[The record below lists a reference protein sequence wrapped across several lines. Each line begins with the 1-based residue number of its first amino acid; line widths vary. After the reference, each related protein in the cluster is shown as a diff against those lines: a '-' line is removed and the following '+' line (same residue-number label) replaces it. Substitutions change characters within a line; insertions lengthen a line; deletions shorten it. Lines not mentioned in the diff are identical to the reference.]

1 MNLDF
6 NIIVNIIETR
16 RQNAYVKV
24 NEELILMYW
33 DFGKYVS
40 EITKNSKHGE
50 KCILQ
55 IVDFMKVNYPKVKG
69 FNRPGIYRMKQFYE
83 TYKDNLIVSP
93 LVRQISWTN
102 NLIILSSTKTMEEKE
117 FYIRLCI
124 KYNYSKRELE
134 RQIKSGYY
142 ERYLLSPNNIKQ
154 LNFKGNLNTKILD
167 TYSLEFLNLP
177 SNYSEKD
184 LKTAII
190 KNLKLFILEI
200 GNDFAFLGEEFRVN
214 VGGEDY
220 YIDLL
225 FYNRKLSCLVA
236 FELKQGPFKPE
247 YVSKMNFY
255 LEALDKDEREINENP
270 SVGVILC
277 SDKNETIVNYSLS
290 RSISSTLVSKYKLEL
305 IDKKLLERKIEEI
318 KNSYKKKI

>member
-40 EITKNSKHGE
+40 ELTKNSKHGE

-55 IVDFMKVNYPKVKG
+55 IVDFMKVNYPKIKG

-102 NLIILSSTKTMEEKE
+102 NLIILSSTKTIEEKE

-290 RSISSTLVSKYKLEL
+290 RSISPTLVSKYKLEL
-305 IDKKLLERKIEEI
+305 IDKKLLERKVEEI
-318 KNSYKKKI
+318 KNSYKEKI

>member
-1 MNLDF
+1 M
-6 NIIVNIIETR
+6 
-16 RQNAYVKV
+16 
-24 NEELILMYW
+24 
-33 DFGKYVS
+33 
-40 EITKNSKHGE
+40 E

-55 IVDFMKVNYPKVKG
+55 IVDFMNVNYSKIKG

-102 NLIILSSTKTMEEKE
+102 NLIILSSTKTIEEKE

-154 LNFKGNLNTKILD
+154 FNFKGNLNTKILD

-200 GNDFAFLGEEFRVN
+200 GNDFAFLGEEFRV
-214 VGGEDY
+214 
-220 YIDLL
+220 
-225 FYNRKLSCLVA
+225 
-236 FELKQGPFKPE
+236 
-247 YVSKMNFY
+247 
-255 LEALDKDEREINENP
+255 
-270 SVGVILC
+270 
-277 SDKNETIVNYSLS
+277 
-290 RSISSTLVSKYKLEL
+290 
-305 IDKKLLERKIEEI
+305 
-318 KNSYKKKI
+318 

>member
-1 MNLDF
+1 M
-6 NIIVNIIETR
+6 
-16 RQNAYVKV
+16 
-24 NEELILMYW
+24 
-33 DFGKYVS
+33 
-40 EITKNSKHGE
+40 
-50 KCILQ
+50 
-55 IVDFMKVNYPKVKG
+55 
-69 FNRPGIYRMKQFYE
+69 
-83 TYKDNLIVSP
+83 
-93 LVRQISWTN
+93 RQISWTN
-102 NLIILSSTKTMEEKE
+102 NLIILSSTKTIEEKE

-290 RSISSTLVSKYKLEL
+290 RSISPTLVSKYKLEL
-305 IDKKLLERKIEEI
+305 IDKKLLERKVEEI
-318 KNSYKKKI
+318 KNSYKEKI